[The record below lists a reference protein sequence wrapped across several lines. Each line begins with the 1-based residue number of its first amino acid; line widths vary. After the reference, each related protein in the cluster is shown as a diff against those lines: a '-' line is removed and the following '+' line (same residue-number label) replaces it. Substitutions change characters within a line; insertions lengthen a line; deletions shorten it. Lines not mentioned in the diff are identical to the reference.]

1 MRQQRR
7 DFSYQQEDPAG
18 QGDAPGDTRKGLMHR
33 QRHMFEHCRRSGSQ
47 LARQSEW
54 FGQSSRTRIADLDFA
69 GYDTRLVGLSTSA

>member
-1 MRQQRR
+1 
-7 DFSYQQEDPAG
+7 
-18 QGDAPGDTRKGLMHR
+18 
-33 QRHMFEHCRRSGSQ
+33 MFEHCRLSGSQ